1 MYYCSH
7 CYLLSET
14 DCCSRCGA
22 KPLAQVKGGDFCY
35 LTTQCAPWMQM
46 LQEVLDNNGIACT
59 QRQVPGA
66 WATAY
71 LGSSPRVKTEF
82 FVPYEKLA
90 EAQELVQ
97 ELFAAEPCG
106 PEGE

>member
-7 CYLLSET
+7 CYLLNQT
-14 DCCSRCGA
+14 DCCGRCGA
-22 KPLAQVKGGDFCY
+22 QPLAQVKGSDFCY
-35 LTTQCAPWMQM
+35 LTTQSAPWTQM
-46 LQEVLDNNGIACT
+46 LQEVLDNNAISCT
-59 QRQVPGA
+59 QRLVPGA

-90 EAQELVQ
+90 EAQALVQ
-97 ELFAAEPCG
+97 ELFAAEPCA
-106 PEGE
+106 PEEE